1 MRNLLRYL
9 GADKRKQ
16 DESGPK
22 EITPAD
28 RDGSIE
34 FTPAD
39 RDGSIEF
46 TPADR
51 DGFLSRH
58 SMKPSKYRTCEGCR
72 GPLKS
77 RWIFADYC
85 PACTPFWERF
95 RTLLLEAVLCG
106 GVTTLGLSLIIYLYS
121 GVAFGFTSPFPIAP
135 VLVGAMAV
143 CWVIA
148 SILYLWLWLFGSYS
162 GGGYYGG
169 GDFGGGNGG
178 G

>member
-39 RDGSIEF
+39 RDG
-46 TPADR
+46 
-51 DGFLSRH
+51 FLSRY
-58 SMKPSKYRTCEGCR
+58 STKPSKYRTCEGCR

-95 RTLLLEAVLCG
+95 RTRLLDAVLCG
-106 GVTTLGLSLIIYLYS
+106 GVTTLGLSLIIAIIYLYR

-143 CWVIA
+143 WVIA
-148 SILYLWLWLFGSYS
+148 SILYLWLGLFGSYS
-162 GGGYYGG
+162 GGGDFGG

-178 G
+178 F